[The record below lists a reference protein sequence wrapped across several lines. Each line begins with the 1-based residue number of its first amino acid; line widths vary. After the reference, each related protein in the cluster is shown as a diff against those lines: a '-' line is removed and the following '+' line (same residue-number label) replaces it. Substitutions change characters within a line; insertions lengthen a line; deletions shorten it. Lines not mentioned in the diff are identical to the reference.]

1 MCFQTHDWNERVLS
15 AFVRKL
21 SEPSIY
27 GDQSQGLPL
36 PEQIDLR
43 SPMSKVH
50 STDSPTE
57 FGASTKIDTS
67 PSERNADQRF
77 PFVGIEKNAT
87 DETSLPA
94 DLSNEV
100 WQSISDS
107 LEVNA
112 QDKRTLLSVHASPE
126 VKSLLNGFE
135 LVTDNGSHQSEG
147 SAATS
152 SQDSSLP
159 DETAVRNKPS
169 PAEQTNAKDKTA
181 PLDRIPPDKA
191 PPQEVLAIPK
201 EEKADSQLAEQPKQE
216 TDPRLEALRKRIA
229 SADRIDPRL
238 AVNDVL
244 AGQIQ
249 SVDLLE
255 VLTNKEIASK
265 ENKPLLEVSARID
278 QQKFNSYVAYLS
290 PATTRADLALARIT
304 TGDAEQVKQGKRELI
319 EALRLRPELQFNVEL
334 QNAIEAAF
342 KIMAESRQ
350 RAGLPPLGT
359 ANSVVYSPESGTNT
373 KIGTDNGT
381 GAPATTSGTVDSTSA
396 YEKLTRASQIF
407 QQKDIDAAAPA
418 FQQAISESD
427 KLDQRAMTEQR
438 LQIFARKLELTSQI
452 AEKTAQGKNTDSLQ
466 SLHRKVA
473 EREWESYKNYLSPAS
488 IRTNTAMA
496 MIASGNEK
504 YLVEAK
510 KLLAES
516 IRLRPELEFSKEYGE
531 HLKKAFEAHHQN
543 KPVSNQ
549 VEGNKQPVNEK
560 VVAQNQID
568 IKPGYKPFDAE
579 KKTTPVAEIENEPEM
594 ERYLSDRLTGPVLTA
609 GLLYL
614 GYRSVKSQYNRRLER
629 ARVARLSDLLRVP
642 EGEAGNEGKTA
653 ESEGKT
659 TENRG
664 AENRTD
670 KVGENKSVE
679 NRSADNSQPENKT
692 STEPVR
698 PRRRIV
704 ERENL
709 GRQGIEITSDGTRKF
724 TGAQGEL
731 MKLSWKERL
740 TDTEMQELEKTR
752 KELERRVEKGDKL
765 SKEESKQLDALNHFE
780 KNKFDAKLHKKIV
793 ESIEKSRP
801 EGGFRARDAVGP
813 VIGISIITSAIIGY
827 YLNSRGES
835 REEPLKRAKF
845 DK

>member
-1 MCFQTHDWNERVLS
+1 
-15 AFVRKL
+15 
-21 SEPSIY
+21 
-27 GDQSQGLPL
+27 
-36 PEQIDLR
+36 
-43 SPMSKVH
+43 MSKVH

-57 FGASTKIDTS
+57 FGASTTFDIS

-77 PFVGIEKNAT
+77 LSVGIERNAT
-87 DETSLPA
+87 NETSLPA
-94 DLSNEV
+94 ALSTEA

-107 LEVNA
+107 LGESA
-112 QDKRTLLSVHASPE
+112 QDKRTLHSAEASKE
-126 VKSLLNGFE
+126 VESLLTGFE
-135 LVTDNGSHQSEG
+135 LVAYTDNGYHESEG
-147 SAATS
+147 SATT
-152 SQDSSLP
+152 DS
-159 DETAVRNKPS
+159 RNKPS
-169 PAEQTNAKDKTA
+169 AAQPTTAQDKTA
-181 PLDRIPPDKA
+181 PQDRIPLDKA
-191 PPQEVLAIPK
+191 PPKDVLAIPE
-201 EEKADSQLAEQPKQE
+201 EEKADSELAEQPKQE
-216 TDPRLEALRKRIA
+216 IDPRLEALKKRIA
-229 SADRIDPRL
+229 SADQIDPRL

-255 VLTNKEIASK
+255 TLTNKEIASR
-265 ENKPLLEVSARID
+265 ENKPLLEVSTRID

-304 TGDAEQVKQGKRELI
+304 TGDAEQVKQGKKELI
-319 EALRLRPELQFNVEL
+319 EALRLRPEMQFNAEL
-334 QNAIEAAF
+334 QSAIEAAF

-350 RAGLPPLGT
+350 KAGLPPLGT
-359 ANSVVYSPESGTNT
+359 ANSVEYSFESGTNT

-381 GAPATTSGTVDSTSA
+381 SVPATASGTVDSTSA
-396 YEKLTRASQIF
+396 YEKLAQASQIF
-407 QQKDIDAAAPA
+407 QQKDIDAAAPT

-438 LQIFARKLELTSQI
+438 LQIFAKKLELTSQI
-452 AEKTAQGKNTDSLQ
+452 AETTAQGKNSDSLE
-466 SLHRKVA
+466 SLHKKVA

-516 IRLRPELEFSKEYGE
+516 IRLRPELEFSKEYRE
-531 HLKKAFEAHHQN
+531 HLRKAFEAHHQN

-549 VEGNKQPVNEK
+549 VEDNRQPVSEK
-560 VVAQNQID
+560 VVAQKQID
-568 IKPGYKPFDAE
+568 VKPGYKPFDAE

-629 ARVARLSDLLRVP
+629 VRVARLSDLLRVP
-642 EGEAGNEGKTA
+642 EGETGSESKTA
-653 ESEGKT
+653 ASEGKT
-659 TENRG
+659 TENKG

-670 KVGENKSVE
+670 RVGENKSVD
-679 NRSADNSQPENKT
+679 RTAQNSPP
-692 STEPVR
+692 SSEPIR

-709 GRQGIEITSDGTRKF
+709 GREGIEIASDGTRTF
-724 TGAQGEL
+724 SGAQGEL

-740 TDTEMQELEKTR
+740 TDTEMKELEKTR

-765 SKEESKQLDALNHFE
+765 SKDESKQLDALNHFE